1 MRISPDT
8 LSVITPD
15 AWKDVY
21 GHANKQP
28 MPKCPE
34 FYFRGEN
41 DVADIISEFI
51 NLHDIAH

>member
-1 MRISPDT
+1 VRISPDT